1 MAITTAIVSL
11 FLIIITLLFGLP
23 VPFCFMLSTTFMVI
37 ALGYDPSFLLPYAF
51 SRMSSIVLLAIPLF
65 ILVGGTVDK
74 GGIGTSLVNFVDLF
88 VGRIKG
94 GLGVVA
100 VVSCA
105 LFGSISGSCAAT
117 LSCIGSIMF
126 PRLRENGYPMGHS
139 AALVSCAAPL
149 GLLIPPSSQMILY
162 AWIGQQSVL
171 ACFLATV
178 GPGLLLTVLL
188 SIINLILLRNNPNVN
203 VTAPVNKKT
212 LFKMIGKRGK
222 KAAPALIMP
231 VIVLGGIY
239 GGIMTPTEAAAV
251 AVFYSIPLGFYIY
264 KGLNKGNFFEVIVE
278 TATTTGVVMLMM
290 YCIMMLSRIYIQER
304 LPSMIMSFLTSIST
318 NKNTILLMLN
328 IFMIIIGMIMDDVS
342 AMLLCTPI
350 LLPVVMSIGVSPI
363 HFAAIIGVNLGMGNL
378 TPPTAPTLY
387 FGGRMANTP
396 VSQMM
401 KPALIFLIFAW
412 LPTLIAV
419 TYLPEMAL
427 WLPRLVLGGR
437 F

>member
-1 MAITTAIVSL
+1 MAITIALI
-11 FLIIITLLFGLP
+11 LIIVTLLLGLP
-23 VPFCFMLSTTFMVI
+23 VPFCFMLSTLFMVVSHS
-37 ALGYDPSFLLPYAF
+37 YDPSFLLPYSF
-51 SRMSSIVLLAIPLF
+51 SQMSSLVLLAIPLF
-65 ILVGGTVDK
+65 IMVGGLMDR
-74 GGIGTSLVNFVDLF
+74 GGIGSSLVRLVEVF

-105 LFGSISGSCAAT
+105 VFGSISGSCAAT

-139 AALVSCAAPL
+139 AALISCAAPL

-162 AWIGQQSVL
+162 AWVGQQSVL

-178 GPGLLLTVLL
+178 GPGLLLMTLL
-188 SIINLILLRNNPNVN
+188 SIINLVLLKNDKNIKLYPPM
-203 VTAPVNKKT
+203 T
-212 LFKMIGKRGK
+212 GKEKAEMLWNRSGK
-222 KAAPALIMP
+222 ALPALIMP
-231 VIVLGGIY
+231 IIVLGGIY

-251 AVFYSIPLGFYIY
+251 AVLYSVPVGFLIY
-264 KGLNKGNFFEVIVE
+264 KGLNRENFIEVVIE

-290 YCIMMLSRIYIQER
+290 FCIMMLSRIYVQER
-304 LPSMIMSFLTSIST
+304 LPSMIIDALTTISS
-318 NKNTILLMLN
+318 NKYVLMLMIN
-328 IFMIIIGMIMDDVS
+328 LFMIIIGMIMDDVS

-350 LLPVVMSIGVSPI
+350 LLPVVMSLGISPI
-363 HFAAIIGVNLGMGNL
+363 HFAAIIGVNLGMGNV

-387 FGGRMANTP
+387 FGGRIANTP
-396 VSQMM
+396 VSQML
-401 KPALIFLIFAW
+401 KPAMIFILFAW
-412 LPTLIAV
+412 LPTLVAV
-419 TYLPEMAL
+419 TFIPELSL

>member
-1 MAITTAIVSL
+1 MAITIALI
-11 FLIIITLLFGLP
+11 LIIVTLLLGLP
-23 VPFCFMLSTTFMVI
+23 VPFCFMLSTLFMVVSHS
-37 ALGYDPSFLLPYAF
+37 YDPSFLLPYSF
-51 SRMSSIVLLAIPLF
+51 SQMSSLVLLAIPLF
-65 ILVGGTVDK
+65 IMVGGLMDR
-74 GGIGTSLVNFVDLF
+74 GGIGSSLVRFVEVF

-105 LFGSISGSCAAT
+105 VFGSISGSCAAT

-139 AALVSCAAPL
+139 AALISCAAPL

-162 AWIGQQSVL
+162 AWVGQQSVL

-178 GPGLLLTVLL
+178 GPGLLLMTLL
-188 SIINLILLRNNPNVN
+188 SIINLVLLKNDKNIKLYPPM
-203 VTAPVNKKT
+203 T
-212 LFKMIGKRGK
+212 GKEKAEMLWNRSGK
-222 KAAPALIMP
+222 ALPALIMP
-231 VIVLGGIY
+231 IIVLGGIY

-251 AVFYSIPLGFYIY
+251 AVLYSVPVGFLIY
-264 KGLNKGNFFEVIVE
+264 KGLNKENFIEVVIE

-290 YCIMMLSRIYIQER
+290 FCIMMLSRIYVQER
-304 LPSMIMSFLTSIST
+304 LPSMIIDALTAISS
-318 NKNTILLMLN
+318 NKYVLMLMIN
-328 IFMIIIGMIMDDVS
+328 LFMIIIGMIMDDVS

-350 LLPVVMSIGVSPI
+350 LLPVVTSLGISPI
-363 HFAAIIGVNLGMGNL
+363 HFAAIIGVNLGMGNV

-387 FGGRMANTP
+387 FGGRIANTP
-396 VSQMM
+396 VSQML
-401 KPALIFLIFAW
+401 KPAMIFILFAW
-412 LPTLIAV
+412 LPTLVAV
-419 TYLPEMAL
+419 TFIPELSL

>member
-1 MAITTAIVSL
+1 MAISIALI
-11 FLIIITLLFGLP
+11 LIIVTLLLGLP
-23 VPFCFMLSTTFMVI
+23 VPFCFMLSTLFMVVSHS
-37 ALGYDPSFLLPYAF
+37 YDPSFLLPYSF
-51 SRMSSIVLLAIPLF
+51 SQMSSLVLLAIPLF
-65 ILVGGTVDK
+65 IMVGGLMDR
-74 GGIGTSLVNFVDLF
+74 GGIGSSLVKLVEVF
-88 VGRIKG
+88 VGRVKG

-105 LFGSISGSCAAT
+105 VFGSISGSCAAT

-162 AWIGQQSVL
+162 AWVGQQSVL

-178 GPGLLLTVLL
+178 GPGLLLMVLL
-188 SIINLILLRNNPNVN
+188 SIINLVLLKDDPNVH
-203 VTAPVNKKT
+203 VSPPITRVEKR
-212 LFKMIGKRGK
+212 KMLWNRSGK
-222 KAAPALIMP
+222 ALPALIMP

-251 AVFYSIPLGFYIY
+251 AVLYSVPVGFLIY
-264 KGLNKGNFFEVIVE
+264 KGLNKDNFLEVVIE

-290 YCIMMLSRIYIQER
+290 FCIMMLSRIYVQER
-304 LPSMIMSFLTSIST
+304 LPSMIIDLLTSISS
-318 NKNTILLMLN
+318 NKYVIMLMINL
-328 IFMIIIGMIMDDVS
+328 FMIIIGMIMDDVS

-350 LLPVVMSIGVSPI
+350 LLPVVTKLGISPI
-363 HFAAIIGVNLGMGNL
+363 HFAAIIGVNLGLGNV

-387 FGGRMANTP
+387 FGGRIANTP
-396 VSQMM
+396 VSQMLR
-401 KPALIFLIFAW
+401 PAMIFILFAW
-412 LPTLIAV
+412 LPTLVAV
-419 TYLPEMAL
+419 TYIPELSL